1 MDNEIMVRLVWQ
13 KLARGDLPRALPKS
27 TWGGRCQERH
37 PCAACDQTI
46 EAGAMEV
53 EADCVDGVTR
63 HYHGLCYRTLESARL
78 QLAGQSAVA
87 PPRRD
92 RGF

>member
-13 KLARGDLPRALPKS
+13 KLARGDLPRALPRS
-27 TWGGRCQERH
+27 TWGGRCREGH
-37 PCAACDQTI
+37 ACSVCDEPIAAG
-46 EAGAMEV
+46 EMEV
-53 EADCVDGVTR
+53 EADCVDGLTR

-87 PPRRD
+87 PARGD